1 MATDEV
7 YLLVLDESGTPDVNG
22 TYIRLPPPLKP
33 YTLRFQIEG
42 TSSITRQGS
51 LWVNIPEH
59 GKEFHRENFREY
71 KLAPDFSRAL
81 TIDIPIYTAG
91 VYAFYSEYSKLPEW
105 NPLSKAEANGDNG
118 DQTRTPTFYICVS
131 PVLAINGKPLELDGL
146 ALISAVSK
154 WMGPLSNWEPQLARI
169 SDRGYN
175 MVHFTPM
182 MWRGESNSPYSIFS
196 QLDFDPYIFPQGR
209 HGIEVVSELVD
220 KMEKKYNTLALT
232 DIVWNHT
239 ANNTLWLHD
248 HPEAGYNLKTAPWLE
263 SAYELDTSL
272 LNFSKNLSRLG
283 FPTELKKPADLFEV
297 MEGIKAHC
305 IGATRLWEYYV
316 IDTERDTDAALL
328 AWGAKKW
335 KKIDIDPNLSF
346 QKKALQLSEK
356 GLTGTDR
363 LGQRYR
369 RTIDPEVAAGFI
381 YSLFGEPPAD
391 DDEYDEKEAKVRTEI
406 AKYLDEVNLALYKEY
421 DTDAEEILEQLFN
434 RIKYVRLDDH
444 GPKQGPINAYSPL
457 IETYFTRLPTNKR
470 TSKFEK
476 GELALAN
483 NGWIWN
489 ADPMVDFAGPA
500 SRAYLR
506 REVIVWGDCVKLRY
520 GKGPEDSLYLWQHMQ
535 KYTELMATIFHGF
548 RIDNCHSTPIHVA
561 EYLLDC
567 ARRKRPDLYV
577 AAELFSGSEAKD
589 YIFIQRLGINSLIRE
604 AMQAWG
610 PGELSRLVH
619 KHGGKPVG
627 SFEQDHVKS
636 ESTGQG
642 VRRVTASIIH
652 ALFADCT
659 HDNETPAQ
667 KRVPEDTLPNGAL
680 VSMCSCATGSVMG
693 YDDINPKLLDV
704 VNETRYYNT
713 DDAALRDHGIG
724 WVKKIL
730 NNIHVEMGNK
740 GYNETHVHHE
750 GEYITVHRVH
760 PKTRE
765 GYFLIAHTAFS
776 GGTHRGDFNPV
787 YLTDT
792 KVEPILSVKL
802 TVSNTENDR
811 VNVFNDPEQIRGL
824 PSKTVNLS
832 PPAIRD
838 EGNNTVVTVPDEF
851 PPGSIILLKTWIPTL
866 DTSLDLDSL
875 AVKDADQA
883 FQNVS
888 LTDLNFILYRCD
900 SEERDLSNGEI
911 GVYNIPD
918 FGPLV
923 YAGLQG
929 WWSILKGVIRN
940 NDLGHP
946 ICQHLRSGTWALDY
960 CVTRLEKLADKG
972 FEGLRAPAAWLK
984 ERFEKVKK
992 LPNFLVPRY
1001 FALVIQAAYDAAY
1014 DRAIELMGGNIKNG
1028 HEFVK
1033 SLAMVSIQMTGYM
1046 DSASLSPFKQTPCMA
1061 AGLPHFSSSYMR
1073 CWGRDIFISLRGLLI
1088 ATRRYDAAKEHIVA
1102 FASVVKHGMIP
1113 NLLASGTKPRYNSR
1127 DSVWFF
1133 LQNIQDYTKLAPNGL
1148 SILEEKVKRRFL
1160 PFDDTYFVHD
1170 DPRAYSKESTIGEVI
1185 FECLQR
1191 HASGMSFREAN
1202 AGPDLDSQMKWEGF
1216 QIDIQTDWKT
1226 GIIFGGSQWNCGT
1239 WMDKMGESERAGNK
1253 GVPGTPR
1260 DGAPVEITGLHYS
1273 ALKWLDLLYKQG
1285 KIQWKG
1291 VEPTPGKVISWEAWA
1306 EKIKQNFEKCYYVP
1320 LDKGDDSWYDVNPK
1334 VVNRRGIYK
1343 DLYRSGKEYEDYQLR
1358 PNFPIAMTVA
1368 PDLFDPEHALGALK
1382 IADGALRGPTG
1393 MATLDPI
1400 DLNYRPFYINWDDND
1415 DFATSKGRNYHQGP
1429 EWLWPTGF
1437 FLRAFLHFDLLRK
1450 KSPSER
1456 TETFQQIHRR
1466 IQKCKE
1472 MINESPWAGL
1482 TELTQK
1488 DGAFCGD
1495 SCPTQAWSASC
1506 LIDLFQDAAEVVASQ
1521 S

>member
-1 MATDEV
+1 MAGNKV
-7 YLLVLDESGTPDVNG
+7 YLLILKDDGTPDVNG
-22 TYIRLPPPLKP
+22 TYIRLPPPTEP

-51 LWVNIPEH
+51 LWVNIPEK
-59 GKEFHRENFREY
+59 GKEFHRENYREF
-71 KLAPDFSRAL
+71 KLSPDFTKAL
-81 TIDIPIYTAG
+81 TIDVPIDTSG
-91 VYAFYSEYSKLPEW
+91 SYAFHCTYSKLPEW
-105 NPLSKAEANGDNG
+105 DPLSKAETNGDATA
-118 DQTRTPTFYICVS
+118 QTRTPTFYVCVS
-131 PVLAINGKPLELDGL
+131 PNLTINNNPLELDGL

-182 MWRGESNSPYSIFS
+182 MWRGESNSPYSIYS
-196 QLDFDPYIFPQGR
+196 QLEFDPDIFGR
-209 HGIEVVSELVD
+209 GKDGVDIVSGIVD
-220 KMEKKYNTLALT
+220 KMEKKYNILSLT
-232 DIVWNHT
+232 DVVWNHT
-239 ANNTLWLHD
+239 ANNTLWLQD
-248 HPEAGYNLKTAPWLE
+248 HPEAGYNCKTAPWLE
-263 SAYELDTSL
+263 SAYDLDTSL
-272 LNFSKNLSRLG
+272 LLFSKNLSRLG
-283 FPTELKKPADLFEV
+283 FPTDLKDTSDLLQI
-297 MEGIKAHC
+297 MEGIKTHC
-305 IGATRLWEYYV
+305 IGATRLWEFYV
-316 IDTERDTDAALL
+316 IDTEQNTEAGVL

-335 KKIDIDPNLSF
+335 KKMEVNPSWTFQQKAKYLAQQGLIGIDRMGERF
-346 QKKALQLSEK
+346 
-356 GLTGTDR
+356 
-363 LGQRYR
+363 R
-369 RTIDPEVAAGFI
+369 RSIDPEVAAGFL
-381 YSLFGEPPAD
+381 YALFGEPSAD
-391 DDEYDEKEAKVRTEI
+391 DDEYDQQDAKLRKELT
-406 AKYLDEVNLALYKEY
+406 KYLDEVNLPLYKEY
-421 DTDAEEILEQLFN
+421 DEDAEELLEQLFN

-444 GPKQGPINAYSPL
+444 GPKQGPITEQSPL
-457 IETYFTRLPTNKR
+457 IETYFTRLPHNKR
-470 TSKFEK
+470 TSRFEK
-476 GELALAN
+476 RELALAN

-489 ADPMVDFAGPA
+489 ADPMIDFAGPS

-520 GKGPEDSLYLWQHMQ
+520 GRGPEDSPYLWEHM
-535 KYTELMATIFHGF
+535 KFYTELMAETFHGF

-561 EYLLDC
+561 EFLLDC
-567 ARRKRPDLYV
+567 ARRKRSDLYV
-577 AAELFSGSEAKD
+577 AAELFSGSEQKD

-636 ESTGQG
+636 DGGGQ
-642 VRRVTASIIH
+642 VRKITASIIH

-704 VNETRYYNT
+704 VNEKRVYNT
-713 DDAALRDHGIG
+713 DDAALRDGGIG

-760 PKTRE
+760 PKTHE

-776 GGTHRGDFNPV
+776 GGSNRGDFNPI

-792 KVEPILSVKL
+792 KVEPMLSVKL
-802 TVSNTENDR
+802 TVSNTQADR
-811 VNVFNDPEQIRGL
+811 DSVFNDPYLIRGL
-824 PSKTVNLS
+824 PSKVVHLS
-832 PPAIRD
+832 PPTIKD

-851 PPGSIILLKTWIPTL
+851 PPGSIILMKTRVPTI
-866 DTSLDLDSL
+866 DQSVDLDRLCVS
-875 AVKDADQA
+875 DAAQA
-883 FQNVS
+883 FKNVS

-900 SEERDLSNGEI
+900 SEERDHSDGKI

-929 WWSILKGVIRN
+929 WWSVLKSVIRDN
-940 NDLGHP
+940 NLGHP
-946 ICQHLRSGTWALDY
+946 ICQHLRNGTWALDY
-960 CVTRLEKLADKG
+960 SVSRLDHLADQG
-972 FEGLRAPAAWLK
+972 FDSLRAPSAWLK
-984 ERFEKVKK
+984 ARFDHVKT

-1001 FALVIQAAYDAAY
+1001 FALVIETAYDAAY
-1014 DRAIELMGGNIKNG
+1014 DRAIELFGGNIKNG

-1033 SLAMVSIQMTGYM
+1033 ALAMVSIQMTGYM
-1046 DSASLSPFKQTPCMA
+1046 KSASLSPHRQTPCMA

-1088 ATRRYDAAKEHIVA
+1088 ATGRYEDAKEHIAA

-1113 NLLASGTKPRYNSR
+1113 NLLASGTNPRYNSR

-1133 LQNIQDYTKLAPNGL
+1133 LQNIQDYTKFAPNGT
-1148 SILEEKVKRRFL
+1148 SILDEKVKRRFI
-1160 PFDDTYFVHD
+1160 PFDDTWFPVD
-1170 DPRAYSKESTIGEVI
+1170 DPRAFSKESTIGEVV

-1202 AGPDLDSQMKWEGF
+1202 AGPNLDSQMKDAGF
-1216 QIDIQTDWKT
+1216 QIDIQTDWT
-1226 GIIFGGSQWNCGT
+1226 NGMIFGGNQWNCGT
-1239 WMDKMGESERAGNK
+1239 WMDKMGESDRAGNK

-1260 DGAPVEITGLHYS
+1260 DGAPIEITGLLYS
-1273 ALKWLDLLYKQG
+1273 ALRWVDGLYKQG
-1285 KIQWKG
+1285 NFSHGGIETAQG
-1291 VEPTPGKVISWEAWA
+1291 RSISWDAWA
-1306 EKIKQNFEKCYYVP
+1306 EKIKSSFEKCYYVP
-1320 LDKGDDSWYDVNPK
+1320 LDQGDDSWYEINPK
-1334 VVNRRGIYK
+1334 VINRRGVYK

-1358 PNFPIAMTVA
+1358 PNFSIAMAVA
-1368 PDLFDPEHALGALK
+1368 PDLFDPNHALGALK
-1382 IADGALRGPTG
+1382 IADDAIRGPTG
-1393 MATLDPI
+1393 MATLDPK
-1400 DLNYRPFYINWDDND
+1400 DLNYRPFYINWDDNS

-1437 FLRAFLHFDLLRK
+1437 FLRSFLHFDLLRK
-1450 KSPSER
+1450 KTLAEKI
-1456 TETFQQIHRR
+1456 ETFQQIHRR

-1472 MINESPWAGL
+1472 MIEETPWAGL

-1488 DGAFCGD
+1488 NGELCGD

-1506 LIDLFQDAAEVVASQ
+1506 MIDVFQDAVEVIASQ

>member
-1 MATDEV
+1 MAGDKV
-7 YLLVLDESGTPDVNG
+7 YLLVLDDAGTPDVNG
-22 TYIRLPPPLKP
+22 TYIRLPPPVEP

-51 LWVNIPEH
+51 LWVNIPEK
-59 GKEFHRENFREY
+59 GKEFRRENYREH
-71 KLAPDFSRAL
+71 KLTPDFSRAL

-91 VYAFYSEYSKLPEW
+91 SYAFHCTYSKLPEW
-105 NPLSKAEANGDNG
+105 DPLSKGTNTEDTAL
-118 DQTRTPTFYICVS
+118 TRTPTFYVCVS
-131 PVLAINGKPLELDGL
+131 PNLTINRNPLELDGL

-175 MVHFTPM
+175 MIHFTPM
-182 MWRGESNSPYSIFS
+182 MWRGDSNSPYSIYS
-196 QLDFDPYIFPQGR
+196 QLEFDPDIFPRGQD
-209 HGIEVVSELVD
+209 GIDVVSGIID
-220 KMEKKYNTLALT
+220 KMEKKYGILALT
-232 DIVWNHT
+232 DVVWNHT
-239 ANNTLWLHD
+239 ANNTLWLQD
-248 HPEAGYNLKTAPWLE
+248 HPEAGYNANTAPWLE

-272 LNFSKNLSRLG
+272 LAFSKNLSKLG
-283 FPTELKKPADLFEV
+283 FPTNLKTTADVLQI
-297 MEGIKAHC
+297 MEGIKTHS

-316 IDTERDTDAALL
+316 IDTERDTDAGVL
-328 AWGAKKW
+328 AWGARKW
-335 KKIDIDPNLSF
+335 KTIDVDPSWSF
-346 QKKALQLSEK
+346 QRKALYLAEK
-356 GLTGTDR
+356 GMLGKDR
-363 LGQRYR
+363 MGERFR
-369 RTIDPEVAAGFI
+369 RTIDPEISAGFLFV
-381 YSLFGEPPAD
+381 LFGEPSAD
-391 DDEYDEKEAKVRTEI
+391 DDEYDSQDAQLRKELG
-406 AKYLDEVNLALYKEY
+406 KYLDEVNLPLYKEY
-421 DTDAEEILEQLFN
+421 DEDAEEILEQLFN
-434 RIKYVRLDDH
+434 RIKYVRIDDH
-444 GPKQGPINAYSPL
+444 GPKRGPISEESPL
-457 IETYFTRLPTNKR
+457 IESYFTRLPSNKR
-470 TSKFEK
+470 TSKFDK
-476 GELALAN
+476 KELALAN

-489 ADPMVDFAGPA
+489 ADPMIDFAGPS

-520 GKGPEDSLYLWQHMQ
+520 GRGPQDSPYLWEHMR
-535 KYTELMATIFHGF
+535 KYTELMATTFHGF

-567 ARRKRPDLYV
+567 ARRQRSELYV

-636 ESTGQG
+636 DERGQ
-642 VRRVTASIIH
+642 VRKITASTIH

-680 VSMCSCATGSVMG
+680 VSMCSCATGSVVG

-704 VNETRYYNT
+704 VNEKRVYNT
-713 DDAALRDHGIG
+713 DDAALRDGGIG

-750 GEYITVHRVH
+750 GEYVTVHRVH
-760 PKTRE
+760 PKTHE

-776 GGTHRGDFNPV
+776 GGTHRGDFNPI

-802 TVSNTENDR
+802 TVSNTQADR
-811 VNVFNDPEQIRGL
+811 DSVANDPNLIRGL
-824 PSKTVNLS
+824 PSKVVDLAKPT
-832 PPAIRD
+832 IRD

-851 PPGSIILLKTWIPTL
+851 PPGSIILMKTWIPTI
-866 DTSLDLDSL
+866 DKSVDLDKL
-875 AVKDADQA
+875 AVSGGAQA

-900 SEERDLSNGEI
+900 GEERDHSDGKV
-911 GVYNIPD
+911 GVYDIPGS
-918 FGPLV
+918 GPLV

-929 WWSILKGVIRN
+929 WWSDLRKVIRN

-946 ICQHLRSGTWALDY
+946 LCQHLRNGTWALDY
-960 CVTRLEKLADKG
+960 SVSRLELLADQG
-972 FEGLRAPAAWLK
+972 FDGLRALAAWLK
-984 ERFEKVKK
+984 ERFEHVKR

-1001 FALVIQAAYDAAY
+1001 FALIIQTAYDAAY
-1014 DRAIELMGGNIKNG
+1014 DRAIELFGGNIKHG

-1046 DSASLSPFKQTPCMA
+1046 KNASLSPFKQTPSMA
-1061 AGLPHFSSSYMR
+1061 AGLPHFSSTYMR

-1088 ATRRYDAAKEHIVA
+1088 ATGRYQDAKEHIAA
-1102 FASVVKHGMIP
+1102 FAAVVKHGMIP
-1113 NLLASGTKPRYNSR
+1113 NLLASGTNPRYNSR

-1133 LQNIQDYTKLAPNGL
+1133 LQNIQDYTKLAPDGV
-1148 SILEEKVKRRFL
+1148 SILDEKVKRRFL
-1160 PFDDTYFVHD
+1160 PFDDTWFPLD
-1170 DPRAYSKESTIGEVI
+1170 DPRAFSKESTIGEVV

-1191 HASGMSFREAN
+1191 HATGMSFRESN
-1202 AGPDLDSQMKWEGF
+1202 AGPNLDSQMRDEGF
-1216 QIDIQTDWKT
+1216 QIDINTDWRT
-1226 GIIFGGSQWNCGT
+1226 GIVFGGNQWNCGT
-1239 WMDKMGESERAGNK
+1239 WMDKMGESQRAGNK

-1260 DGAPVEITGLHYS
+1260 DGAPVEITGLLYS
-1273 ALKWLDLLYKQG
+1273 CLRWVDGLSKQG
-1285 KIQWKG
+1285 KFSWKG
-1291 VEPTPGKVISWEAWA
+1291 VETAQGKSVSWDAWA
-1306 EKIKQNFEKCYYVP
+1306 EKIKSSFEKCYYVP
-1320 LDKGDDSWYDVNPK
+1320 TDPGDDSWYDVNPK
-1334 VVNRRGIYK
+1334 VTNRRGVYK
-1343 DLYRSGKEYEDYQLR
+1343 DVYKSGKEYEDYQLR
-1358 PNFPIAMTVA
+1358 PNFPIAMVVA
-1368 PDLFDPEHALGALK
+1368 PDLFDPNHALGALK
-1382 IADGALRGPTG
+1382 ITDDALRGPTG

-1400 DLNYRPFYINWDDND
+1400 DLNYRPYYINWDDNE
-1415 DFATSKGRNYHQGP
+1415 DFLTSKGRNYHQGP

-1450 KSPSER
+1450 KTVAEKI
-1456 TETFQQIHRR
+1456 ETFQQIHRR

-1472 MINESPWAGL
+1472 MINETPWAGL

-1488 DGAFCGD
+1488 NGEFCSD

-1506 LIDLFQDAAEVVASQ
+1506 MIDLFQDAAEVVSGQ